1 MAYRRWNLLLRF
13 VLEVAALVVF
23 GYWGW
28 LNCGWVTAMAAP
40 IAIAAAW
47 GVVAV
52 PGDPSRS
59 GRAVVPIP
67 GWPRLILE
75 LAVLYGATAMLGSV
89 GQGPMALVFGAA
101 VTIHY
106 VLSYDRVGWLLR
118 R

>member
-1 MAYRRWNLLLRF
+1 MAYRPWNLFLRF
-13 VLEVAALVVF
+13 ILEVAALMVF

-28 LNCGWVTAMAAP
+28 LNWGWVTAMAAP
-40 IAIAAAW
+40 IAIAATW
-47 GVVAV
+47 GVFAV

-67 GWPRLILE
+67 GWLRLILE
-75 LAVLYGATAMLGSV
+75 LAVLYGATVMLGSV
-89 GQGPMALVFGAA
+89 GQGPMALVLGAG

-106 VLSYDRVGWLLR
+106 GLSYDRVGWLVR